1 MSTDAAGNVRFSLL
15 PDDLA
20 KLGETRAST
29 LCGIAMA
36 YRVGGVYMAICMSF
50 THTHTH
56 TCKQAQVLQKSMRE
70 HFV

>member
-20 KLGETRAST
+20 KLGEIRAST

-50 THTHTH
+50 THTHT
-56 TCKQAQVLQKSMRE
+56 CKQAQVFQKRMRE